1 MLKAVLFHKVC
12 FKTLIYLLHGDIR
25 TMIRRSPLE
34 QYGRAKHDAQ
44 AEFATAHEKTLML
57 FDGAINF
64 LGVALQAIDR
74 SDFELKGK
82 MISKSIAVIHG
93 LKDCLDLAQGELPS
107 NLYDLYEYMVER
119 LFKANLTSDSEAI
132 KDVQGLLNTI
142 RESWAKIPSE
152 VHQVSSIKTC

>member
-1 MLKAVLFHKVC
+1 MLKAVLVHKVC

-93 LKDCLDLAQGELPS
+93 LKDCLDLAQGELSS

-132 KDVQGLLNTI
+132 KDVQGLLKTI
-142 RESWAKIPSE
+142 RESWANIPSE
-152 VHQVSSIKTC
+152 VHQVSSIKIC